1 MIEKRK
7 YHRVLLSSRTE
18 LSQRNG
24 FHLGQLVNISMNGA
38 LLRLEFGTYVPK
50 GSEYDLTVYIEG
62 EDIPL
67 QFKTEVVSTTFA
79 MAGVKFVSYVDDT
92 ETRLEDLLGNF
103 LETTASK
110 PIDIN
115 YPPPADVKK
124 ILIEGDRD

>member
-24 FHLGQLVNISMNGA
+24 FHLGQLVNISMSGA

-79 MAGVKFVSYVDDT
+79 MAGVRFVSYTDDT
-92 ETRLEDLLGNF
+92 ETRLEDLLGK
-103 LETTASK
+103 LS
-110 PIDIN
+110 
-115 YPPPADVKK
+115 
-124 ILIEGDRD
+124 